1 MVWGSMVRLVRSSA
15 IAEKP
20 RDASCLSV
28 VSLNSTI
35 AQAQS
40 FIIPPTKEEVNA
52 FARVRLYVCLSVSK
66 ITQKRVLTTL
76 DGPAVIDAEA
86 RFVENR
92 DSCRN
97 IATTFGTDKLE
108 RCGYPTVK
116 KVSEYIYLFRH
127 VTDTQADGHHT
138 TA

>member
-92 DSCRN
+92 DSCR
-97 IATTFGTDKLE
+97 
-108 RCGYPTVK
+108 
-116 KVSEYIYLFRH
+116 EYCHNVWY
-127 VTDTQADGHHT
+127 G
-138 TA
+138 